1 MLSELISKDKRLYI
15 NPVSFVAMKRFHLF
29 LLVLLSSSQAKIL
42 DENQQLQNGL
52 MQTESTT
59 LPESKDKIESLEVT
73 SNVTKPENPCF
84 HADINAM
91 CFNKTGSKPNCEC
104 EQHPEHLF
112 AIVCCNVTDINKAIS
127 CVGTNTSSYLDI
139 HIINAEQK
147 EINVGQLNLVKQV
160 NSLIITDGNITKISG
175 KFSRFSS
182 IKCLNFS
189 NNNITEINE
198 RALLNLNQLQILDL
212 SANNLTKLPSPPT
225 TAKVDVRGNL
235 KISCKNVS
243 SAIER
248 GVDFLFKDESVC
260 EVETVYHWFNSTASI
275 SIQNLENMKQLDEDC
290 PDGCKCVPERM
301 IEGEMNNLVF
311 TAKVDCSNLG
321 LTKLPVKL
329 PENTQS
335 LNVSNNSISSLTDLM
350 ENDYYQNI
358 KSLFADDN
366 FIKSIVELEG
376 SKFLENFTKLSLKNN
391 KIKDIPFYILSNLL
405 ERNLNGKLVYLGG
418 NRIHCECQTFKNQR
432 VSSAFNFNPRQF

>member
-1 MLSELISKDKRLYI
+1 MEVL
-15 NPVSFVAMKRFHLF
+15 HLF
-29 LLVLLSSSQAKIL
+29 FLLLLTSTQGKIL

-52 MQTESTT
+52 IQTESTT
-59 LPESKDKIESLEVT
+59 LPELKDKVELLEVT
-73 SNVTKPENPCF
+73 TNASKPENPCF
-84 HADINAM
+84 HADIEAM
-91 CFNKTGSKPNCEC
+91 CFNKTGSKSNCEC

-147 EINVGQLNLVKQV
+147 EINVGQMNLVKQV

-225 TAKVDVRGNL
+225 TAKVDVSGNL

-248 GVDFLFKDESVC
+248 GVDFLFKDTSVC
-260 EVETVYHWFNSTASI
+260 EVETFIGWFNSTASI
-275 SIQNLENMKQLDEDC
+275 SIQNLENMKQLDYDC

-301 IEGEMNNLVF
+301 IEGEMNSLVF

-321 LTKLPVKL
+321 LTALPMKL

-335 LNVSNNSISSLTDLM
+335 LNISNNSISSLAALVDN
-350 ENDYYQNI
+350 EYYQNI

-366 FIKSIVELEG
+366 YINSVVELEG

-391 KIKDIPFYILSNLL
+391 KIRDIPFYILSNL

-418 NRIHCECQTFKNQR
+418 NRIQCECQTFKNQR
-432 VSSAFNFNPRQF
+432 VS

>member
-1 MLSELISKDKRLYI
+1 MT
-15 NPVSFVAMKRFHLF
+15 VFHLF
-29 LLVLLSSSQAKIL
+29 LIVLLISTSQAKIV
-42 DENQQLQNGL
+42 DENGSQNGL
-52 MQTESTT
+52 LQTESTT
-59 LPESKDKIESLEVT
+59 LTESKDKIESIDVPANL
-73 SNVTKPENPCF
+73 TKPDNPCF

-91 CFNKTGSKPNCEC
+91 CFNKTGSTSCEC
-104 EQHPEHLF
+104 EQHPEHQF
-112 AIVCCNVTDINKAIS
+112 AIVCCNVTDIAKAIS

-147 EINVGQLNLVKQV
+147 EVNVSQMNLLKQV
-160 NSLIITDGNITKISG
+160 DSLIITDGNITKITG
-175 KFSRFSS
+175 QFSRFSS

-189 NNNITEINE
+189 NNNITEITE

-225 TAKVDVRGNL
+225 TTRVDVRGNL

-248 GVDFLFKDESVC
+248 GVDFLFKDVSVC

-275 SIQNLENMKQLDEDC
+275 SIQNLENMKQLDDDC
-290 PDGCKCVPERM
+290 PEGCKCVPDRM
-301 IEGEMNNLVF
+301 FYSRLEGGENSLVF
-311 TAKVDCSNLG
+311 IAKVDCSNLG
-321 LTKLPVKL
+321 LTKLPIKL
-329 PENTQS
+329 PENTLS
-335 LNVSNNSISSLTDLM
+335 LNISNNSISSLAALVD
-350 ENDYYQNI
+350 NDYYQNI

-366 FIKSIVELEG
+366 LIKSIVELEG

-391 KIKDIPFYILSNLL
+391 KIKDIPFYILSNL

-432 VSSAFNFNPRQF
+432 VSCNKRSPRSIFE

>member
-1 MLSELISKDKRLYI
+1 MLLLFLAVLISTT
-15 NPVSFVAMKRFHLF
+15 
-29 LLVLLSSSQAKIL
+29 QGKIL
-42 DENQQLQNGL
+42 DESQLNGL
-52 MQTESTT
+52 LQTESTT
-59 LPESKDKIESLEVT
+59 LTEAKDKIEIIDAPA
-73 SNVTKPENPCF
+73 NVTKPDNPCF
-84 HADINAM
+84 HADINTM
-91 CFNKTGSKPNCEC
+91 CFNKTGSTTKPSCEC
-104 EQHPEHLF
+104 EQHPEHQF
-112 AIVCCNVTDINKAIS
+112 AIVCCNVTDIAKAIS

-139 HIINAEQK
+139 HIINAEQR
-147 EINVGQLNLVKQV
+147 EVNVGQMNLLKQV
-160 NSLIITDGNITKISG
+160 DSLIITDGNITKITG
-175 KFSRFSS
+175 QFSRFSS

-225 TAKVDVRGNL
+225 TTKVDVRGNL

-248 GVDFLFKDESVC
+248 GVDFLFKDVSVC

-275 SIQNLENMKQLDEDC
+275 SIQNLENMKQLDDDC
-290 PDGCKCVPERM
+290 PDGCKCVPDRM
-301 IEGEMNNLVF
+301 FYSKLEGGENSLVF
-311 TAKVDCSNLG
+311 IAKVDCSNLG
-321 LTKLPVKL
+321 LTKLPIKL
-329 PENTQS
+329 PENTLS
-335 LNVSNNSISSLTDLM
+335 LNISNNSISSLAALVD
-350 ENDYYQNI
+350 NDFYQNI

-366 FIKSIVELEG
+366 LIKSIVELEG

-391 KIKDIPFYILSNLL
+391 KIKDIPFYILSNL

-432 VSSAFNFNPRQF
+432 VSFNVK